1 MSAYQ
6 TSKKVRY
13 TTSIIYI
20 IFMTFIVGGT
30 YLFQQEPTAQESTS
44 FGNENN

>member
-13 TTSIIYI
+13 TTAVIFIM
-20 IFMTFIVGGT
+20 FMTFIVGGS
-30 YLFQQEPTAQESTS
+30 YLAEQNNLQQIALDSDGMTP
-44 FGNENN
+44 